1 MSSANYDYDENS
13 QTWPYFALTGIL
25 VPLIPATISLLRDH
39 TGKTSEK
46 SEKFEDVEWLDRYN
60 KKDVEKFR
68 RKKAR
73 SALFTNKF
81 ILVVIGWLLVGCLA
95 YLIQHID
102 VAVSAANFDPW
113 KILQISERATT
124 KEIRSAYRKLS
135 VKYHPDKVDT
145 SKMSEKEIDAVNS
158 AYVMISKAYKAL
170 TDDAVKEN
178 FLKYGNPDGPGEVTH
193 GIALPKFLIE
203 GRSSPFL
210 VAIYILLIAVILPLA
225 VGKWWSGVKAHTRQ
239 GIYSETAS
247 DFLEHMLN
255 VDPANLVQVKDILK
269 LVSEAREYRDI
280 DDTLTSERVYK
291 LLLAQIS
298 RQKQEN
304 AADELLQVRVGAET
318 ARLLLSFLQI
328 AAAFRNTDICFTIVD
343 AHRCLIQALDIEDDQ
358 KMHKYRQILQLPG
371 VDLQHLDTEGA
382 PNMFTLGKLLKKP
395 SEDPE
400 KFLGIGENTAKVLDY
415 ASKIPLIEPLDCKFK
430 VPGVDYVPPN
440 SHVHIDL
447 RFVVKSAAH
456 KSKPDVA
463 KLTEEQVKTRLE
475 EPVTMEALRNPYQV
489 VFDQPE
495 IALDYVPP
503 YFPDANYFKEN
514 CGWVAFLIIQKDG
527 RIGDSPGMLRRV
539 DLSNLELTQ
548 EQYMKSDAKV
558 SVFKLP
564 MTAPTPGKEG
574 NFQFRL
580 VLKNLAFFG
589 SDVEIPLV
597 MKVEQKPEQAVAED
611 AYGIEAPSED
621 SLAGAM
627 AQLRGDEVKKSE
639 DYESESDSSSSDE
652 ESSSSESES
661 ESDWT
666 DIDTDTEV
674 EEDEKSK

>member
-25 VPLIPATISLLRDH
+25 VPLIPATISLLKDQIA
-39 TGKTSEK
+39 KKEESNDKFK
-46 SEKFEDVEWLDRYN
+46 SVEWFESYN
-60 KKDVEKFR
+60 KQDVQRLR
-68 RKKAR
+68 RRKAR
-73 SALFTNKF
+73 SGAFFSKKF
-81 ILVVIGWLLVGCLA
+81 VFVAAGWVLVGLLA
-95 YLIQHID
+95 YLIRNID
-102 VAVSAANFDPW
+102 VAVSGTNFDPW

-124 KEIRSAYRKLS
+124 REIRSAYRKLS

-145 SKMSEKEIDAVNS
+145 SKMSQKEIDAVDA
-158 AYVMISKAYKAL
+158 AYVMINKAYKAL

-210 VAIYILLIAVILPLA
+210 VAIYILLIAVILPLG

-239 GIYSETAS
+239 GIYSDTAS
-247 DFLEHMLN
+247 GFLKHMLN
-255 VDPANLVQVKDILK
+255 FDPANLVQVKDILK

-280 DDTLTSERVYK
+280 DHALTPEHVYD
-291 LLLAQIS
+291 LLLLQLA
-298 RQKQEN
+298 RRKPEN
-304 AADELLQVRVGAET
+304 PADELLKLKVVSET
-318 ARLLLSFLQI
+318 PRLLLSFLQI
-328 AAAFRNTDICFTIVD
+328 ASAFRNTDVCYAIVD
-343 AHRCLIQALDIEDDQ
+343 AHRCLIQALDIEDDR

-371 VDLQHLDTEGA
+371 VDLANLDTEGA
-382 PNMFTLGKLLKKP
+382 PGMFTLGKLLKKP
-395 SEDPE
+395 TEDPA
-400 KFLGIGENTAKVLDY
+400 KFLGVGDDSAKVLDY

-430 VPGVDYVPPN
+430 VPGVDYIPPS

-456 KSKPDVA
+456 KSKPEIS
-463 KLTEEQVKTRLE
+463 KLSKEQVKTRLE
-475 EPVTMEALRNPYQV
+475 EPNTLEALRNPYQI
-489 VFDQPE
+489 VFDQPA
-495 IALDYVPP
+495 IAMDYVPP
-503 YFPDANYFKEN
+503 YFPDAKYFSKN

-527 RIGDSPGMLRRV
+527 RIGDSPGMVRRV

-548 EQYMKSDAKV
+548 EQFMSSDAKV

-564 MTAPTPGKEG
+564 LTAPTPAKEG

-589 SDVEIPLV
+589 SDIEIPLV
-597 MKVEQKPEQAVAED
+597 MKVETKPEEAATDD
-611 AYGIEAPSED
+611 AYGIEPPSED

-627 AQLRGDEVKKSE
+627 AQLKGDEVKQIESGS
-639 DYESESDSSSSDE
+639 ESESESESSSSDE
-652 ESSSSESES
+652 EDSSESE
-661 ESDWT
+661 WT
-666 DIDTDTEV
+666 DMDTDTE
-674 EEDEKSK
+674 EEDEKK